1 MDNRLEKLQK
11 SMEGTIFNKLN
22 FQEEHQK
29 NVRERIQKLK
39 ESEKDIFLAVLQLL
53 VQEKAGF
60 ELINLLRSRGFQ
72 KFDDN
77 EGELYILLHRLEQ
90 KGYLKSR
97 WEKTDIKYY
106 QLYHKGIR
114 ILNRLEK
121 SQTKGLLAL
130 REILEG

>member
-1 MDNRLEKLQK
+1 MENRLEKLRK
-11 SMEGTIFNKLN
+11 SMEGTIFNNLN

-97 WEKTDIKYY
+97 WEKTEIKYY
-106 QLYHKGIR
+106 QLNHKGNR